1 MARFAPILAM
11 LAAYGAWATDP
22 PQTTDR
28 GVHNG
33 VTMGPAPAPVARG
46 GIIAVIGTGLAPDL
60 LQAEST
66 PLPLSLGDP
75 AIEVLV
81 NGIPAP
87 LFFVSPEQIKAQ
99 MPWEVEAG
107 WADVI
112 VRHGDV
118 DSLPMPVQV
127 FDADPDLFLHEGTSS
142 VIAQSVSDVDD
153 PAATPASGS
162 APLSLGAPGSPSATG
177 EVLDAGAVVAPG
189 QVVAVYAAGLG
200 QTEPPLVTGAPAPPA
215 GGLVPVE
222 PQRAYLGGLPAA
234 ISSVGPSEELVGV
247 FEMHVEMPELA
258 GPAEVLRWYA
268 GDRSAAAVLG
278 ASSPP
283 AARYMAVE
291 PRGEDP
297 AVRLQRSDL
306 NPLFV
311 AVNGVPDEIDFCYRN
326 VQLLDFRRDAS
337 TVLSTCVFPSN
348 PNAVIEGAYRPFELS
363 WGTSFLA
370 ALAEPSADVTDGI
383 TDRVLLLDTAEGS
396 ETLLELSPAADRL
409 QSGFGGTRPLR
420 LQRPQAGTFTLVEP
434 ESSEQQ
440 ELVGFQPLPDP
451 LEVDGRTR
459 MVAQQ
464 MNFAGG
470 YRLRFLGRPEEAESV
485 DAIAVLYNGE
495 ASIVANVP
503 FPEGWLP
510 VAPPRSLNN
519 QGLPIGTSLA
529 PTTGGFRGDQI
540 AYLAVRSAAGTG
552 DAVLVLRPALPE
564 DPEAPLPEAI
574 DVSMSVVPFPA
585 GSYATSCGPLVRW
598 QRIVLTRTL
607 AILGSGEAMDEFAN
621 PRDGQLCT
629 GDRLVLFNTA
639 TDTIQSVDSPN
650 LLELGAKGV
659 VRDFLYFA
667 DGSREVPLEAPRAVH
682 VFDGVNET
690 FHEITLPEDLG
701 ITINPLLD
709 QRMWGTARIV
719 APATTGPPRTNPR
732 TGALMPPLPGNS
744 GLLVVQLV
752 DGTVT
757 HLALPEGYQRIHP
770 GNPRFINRGHGR
782 PYGVIPLIGRAF
794 ARGVR
799 RGSGPGNPGGT
810 AMLTWDVATG
820 EATEI
825 ALPEDGFA
833 VIQAA
838 GGRNANQR
846 PILWSYSPRSVSF
859 AFGVYNRD
867 RDLIAVGVVG
877 P

>member
-11 LAAYGAWATDP
+11 LAVGSAGATDL
-22 PQTTDR
+22 PQTTVR

-60 LQAEST
+60 LQANAT

-75 AIEVLV
+75 AVEVLID
-81 NGIPAP
+81 GIPAP
-87 LFFVSPEQIKAQ
+87 LYFVSPEQIKAQ
-99 MPWEVEAG
+99 VPWDVEPG
-107 WADVI
+107 WADVL
-112 VRHGDV
+112 VRLGGV

-142 VIAQSVSDVDD
+142 VIAQSVPDVDD

-162 APLSLGAPGSPSATG
+162 AALSLGAPGSPSATG

-189 QVVAVYAAGLG
+189 QVIAVYAAGLG
-200 QTEPPLVTGAPAPPA
+200 QTEPPLVTGAPAPSA
-215 GGLVPVE
+215 GGLVPLE
-222 PQRAYLGGLPAA
+222 PQRAYMGGLPAA

-258 GPAEVLRWYA
+258 GPGEVLRWYV
-268 GDRSAAAVLG
+268 GNRSAAAVVG
-278 ASSPP
+278 APSPP

-326 VQLLDFRRDAS
+326 IQLLDFRREAS
-337 TVLSTCVFPSN
+337 AMLSTCVFPSN
-348 PNAVIEGAYRPFELS
+348 PNAQNEGAYRPFELS
-363 WGTSFLA
+363 WGTPFLA
-370 ALAEPSADVTDGI
+370 ALAEPSADVSDGL
-383 TDRVLLLDTAEGS
+383 TDRLLLLDTAAGS
-396 ETLLELSPAADRL
+396 ESLLDLSAAADRL
-409 QSGFGGTRPLR
+409 QSGFGATRPLR
-420 LQRPQAGTFTLVEP
+420 LQRPLAGTFTLVEP

-440 ELVGFQPLPDP
+440 ELAGNQPLPEP
-451 LEVDGRTR
+451 LDVDGRTTT
-459 MVAQQ
+459 VAQPV
-464 MNFAGG
+464 NFAGG
-470 YRLRFLGRPEEAESV
+470 YRLRVLGRPEEAESV
-485 DAIAVLYNGE
+485 DAIAVLYNRE

-510 VAPPRSLNN
+510 VAPPRSINN
-519 QGLPIGTSLA
+519 QGQPVGTSLA
-529 PTTGGFRGDQI
+529 PTTGGFRGNQV
-540 AYLAVRSAAGTG
+540 AYLVVRSAAGTG
-552 DAVLVLRPALPE
+552 DAVLVLRPAFPE

-621 PRDGQLCT
+621 PRDSQLCT
-629 GDRLVLFNTA
+629 GDRLVLFSTA
-639 TDTIQSVDSPN
+639 TEAIRTVESPKP
-650 LLELGAKGV
+650 LELGAKGV

-667 DGSREVPLEAPRAVH
+667 DGGREVPLEAPRAIH
-682 VFDGVNET
+682 VFDGVSET
-690 FHEITLPEDLG
+690 FNEIPLPDDLG
-701 ITINPLLD
+701 ITIHPLLT
-709 QRMWGTARIV
+709 QRMVGTARIV
-719 APATTGPPRTNPR
+719 APATTGPPRENPR
-732 TGALMPPLPGNS
+732 TGALQPPIPGNR
-744 GLLVVQLV
+744 GLVVVQLA
-752 DGTVT
+752 DGSVT

-770 GNPRFINRGHGR
+770 GNFRFINRGHGR

-799 RGSGPGNPGGT
+799 QGSGPGNPGGT

-846 PILWSYSPRSVSF
+846 PILWNYSPRSVSF